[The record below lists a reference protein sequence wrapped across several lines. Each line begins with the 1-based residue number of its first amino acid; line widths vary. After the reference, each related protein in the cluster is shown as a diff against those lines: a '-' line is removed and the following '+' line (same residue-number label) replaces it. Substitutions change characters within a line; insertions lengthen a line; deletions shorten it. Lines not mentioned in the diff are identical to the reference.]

1 MLIVKSDLVKP
12 LKALAAF
19 DTKGAPY
26 IGVQLVEGQ
35 KPLFY
40 RSNGDGVVQS
50 KDYGLFPT
58 TYVSLSHFSD
68 VLKSIHEESIELSLN
83 ERGILRLHGVSVG
96 YDTTAHVHTVSEGQA
111 GVKHHDIGPRQVTA
125 DPQTFAGLDIKPFKL
140 ASPPVVANGK
150 LMLVTDRSAIIMWT
164 GDHLAAL
171 PKNLSPREP
180 FLRMVCGND
189 VDELVLTAN
198 GYWGAVFGDMVTY
211 AKGHLLGRQLFDT
224 YNAQGVEVTQ
234 LPAERLLTGLSAA
247 VSLLDDTDRVDVDP
261 KLGVIAKGSF
271 GDNRTSLGETGDW
284 GKFGLQAKT
293 AKAVVDALGQATDD
307 YAILENMSSG
317 TGPTSL
323 MRLRRGAFE
332 VNFRSF

>member
-1 MLIVKSDLVKP
+1 MLVVKRDLLLP
-12 LKALAAF
+12 LKQLAAF

-40 RSNGDGVVQS
+40 RSNNDGVVQS

-58 TYVSLSHFSD
+58 TYVSLSHFTD

-96 YDTTAHVHTVSEGQA
+96 YDTTAHVHTVAEGQA

-125 DPQTFAGLDIKPFKL
+125 NAQTFSGIDIKPFKL
-140 ASPPVVANGK
+140 ASPPVVAAGK
-150 LMLVTDRSAIIMWT
+150 LMLVTDRSAIIMW
-164 GDHLAAL
+164 GGEHLAAL

-180 FLRMVCGND
+180 FLRMVCTQD

-211 AKGHLLGRQLFDT
+211 TKGHTLGRQLFDT
-224 YNAQGVEVTQ
+224 YNTQGVEVTQ
-234 LPAERLLTGLSAA
+234 LPAERLITGLSSA
-247 VSLLDDTDRVDVDP
+247 VGLLDDTDRVDVDP

-271 GDNRTSLGETGDW
+271 GDNRTSLGETGEW
-284 GKFGLQAKT
+284 GRFGLQAKT
-293 AKAVVDALGQATDD
+293 AKAVVDALSQATDD

-323 MRLRRGAFE
+323 MRLRRGTFE
-332 VNFRSF
+332 VSFRSF